1 MGKTLVIAEKPSV
14 GRDIGRVLKCGKK
27 IDGAL
32 EGSQYIVT
40 WGLGHLV
47 TLADPEHYDKKIQRM
62 ENGRPSDAS
71 GEDGYRGHQAD
82 RKAVS
87 GSETTDLP

>member
-14 GRDIGRVLKCGKK
+14 GRDIGRVLKCGNK

-47 TLADPEHYDKKIQRM
+47 TLSDPEHYDKKYKEKCDKFNRKFN
-62 ENGRPSDAS
+62 ELN
-71 GEDGYRGHQAD
+71 DGNVSSRFY
-82 RKAVS
+82 KALCNK
-87 GSETTDLP
+87 EFD

>member
-47 TLADPEHYDKKIQRM
+47 TLADTGALR
-62 ENGRPSDAS
+62 
-71 GEDGYRGHQAD
+71 
-82 RKAVS
+82 
-87 GSETTDLP
+87 